1 MGQKNIHY
9 YYETAAATT
18 TTTTHPKRLLT
29 FKSCP

>member
-18 TTTTHPKRLLT
+18 TTTHPKMFLI
-29 FKSCP
+29 FKSCS